1 MYTVYVCVYLVL
13 MVLLSPAGYV
23 SGVASNQQTRQIVLP
38 DGSHVTYDNGLRIIQ
53 NPQQA
58 AAATAGAGEYQLTSD
73 GRIRTTAQHH
83 STFPGNT
90 INDTCTILSLG

>member
-1 MYTVYVCVYLVL
+1 ML
-13 MVLLSPAGYV
+13 MALLSLAGYV

-58 AAATAGAGEYQLTSD
+58 VAAAAAGAGEYQLTSD

-90 INDTCTILSLG
+90 INDTCTCTLFCILSLG

>member
-1 MYTVYVCVYLVL
+1 ML
-13 MVLLSPAGYV
+13 MSLLSPAGYV

-58 AAATAGAGEYQLTSD
+58 AAAAAGAGEYQLTSD

-83 STFPGNT
+83 STLPGNA
-90 INDTCTILSLG
+90 INDTCTCTLFSILSLG

>member
-1 MYTVYVCVYLVL
+1 MYTVYVCVYLVF
-13 MVLLSPAGYV
+13 MVLFSPAGYV

-53 NPQQA
+53 NPQQQA
-58 AAATAGAGEYQLTSD
+58 AAGAGEYQLTSD

-83 STFPGNT
+83 STY
-90 INDTCTILSLG
+90 DTCTCTLFSILSLG